1 MSDKAICEK
10 TAIVGIGSSDFRALY
25 AERDPERTAE
35 DLAVAA
41 VRDALDDAGL
51 KRDDIDGLI
60 TAGVGHYEPFGFRSG
75 LKDVRFLAD
84 YPSGGRMCAIALAH
98 AAMAVHHGLA
108 NYVVMFNSVVF
119 RSAGAR
125 FGGGPAQ
132 GGGPPQGNL
141 YDAIAGMAS
150 PGALYA
156 LAFTRYQHLYG
167 ATEEQLGEIAVAIRN
182 NSVLNP
188 IASLQQHITID
199 DYMQSRYVA
208 RPLRL
213 FDYCLINDGAVAY
226 IVTTAER
233 AKDLRHPPV
242 YIASFAEQ
250 ATLREHY
257 VAEDFWYD
265 ACGSMRADLLDSIGL
280 SIQDVDSVQ
289 VYDNFSVS
297 VLWGLEGF
305 GFAPRGQ
312 GLDWLKGGRI
322 ALGGEL
328 PVNTSGGMMA
338 EAYLQGWNNH
348 AEAVRQLRGEAGER
362 QVPNCRTILYWCL
375 SAVPGGTVLTNGGG
389 A

>member
-1 MSDKAICEK
+1 MSDKAISRK
-10 TAIVGIGSSDFRALY
+10 TAIVGIGSSDFRELY
-25 AERDPERTAE
+25 QHRDPERTGE
-35 DLAVAA
+35 ELAVQVVKEAI
-41 VRDALDDAGL
+41 DDAGL
-51 KRDDIDGLI
+51 KLSDIDGLI
-60 TAGVGHYEPFGFRSG
+60 TAGVGFYEPFGFRSG
-75 LKDVRFLAD
+75 LKDVRFLTE
-84 YPSGGRMCAIALAH
+84 YPSGGRMCAVALAH

-132 GGGPPQGNL
+132 GNL
-141 YDAIAGMAS
+141 YDAISGMAS

-156 LAFTRYQHLYG
+156 LAFTRYQHQYG
-167 ATEEQLGEIAVAIRN
+167 GTEEALGEIAVAVRN
-182 NSVLNP
+182 HGALNP
-188 IASLQQHITID
+188 IATLQERITIE
-199 DYMQSRYVA
+199 DYMQARYIA

-233 AKDLRHPPV
+233 AKDLRRPPV
-242 YIASFAEQ
+242 LIASFAEQ
-250 ATLREHY
+250 AALREQY
-257 VAEDFWYD
+257 VAEDFWHQ
-265 ACGSMRADLLDSIGL
+265 ACQSLRADLLDSIGL
-280 SIQDVDSVQ
+280 TIQDIDSVQ
-289 VYDNFSVS
+289 VYDNFSLS
-297 VLWGLEGF
+297 ILWGLEGF

-312 GLDWLKGGRI
+312 GLDWVKGGRI
-322 ALGGEL
+322 ALGGEC

-375 SAVPGGTVLTNGGG
+375 SAVPGGTVLTRGD
-389 A
+389 